1 MLTFVGLM
9 ASFCPCV
16 LWGYVAER
24 MHFGKFRDFFLLFL
38 GLTALRLIGGP
49 IGLVGI
55 IGIMGV
61 GGYYR
66 TAIRR
71 QLNIKVRKAVIGNLR
86 THTDEILGLSW

>member
-1 MLTFVGLM
+1 MLMFVGLM

-24 MHFGKFRDFFLLFL
+24 MQFGKFRDFFLLFL

-71 QLNIKVRKAVIGNLR
+71 QLNIKVRKTMNGHLG
-86 THTDEILGLSW
+86 THSDASAGLSW